1 MNFIS
6 SRTQISNLVKLDTN
20 KTICSDSNA
29 VFFLLQGSVTA
40 TVGKEVFDFSSEH
53 ALITPK
59 RDICYFSGKGRVLG
73 FSFDTEAPL
82 NKGFY
87 LLNPQSLSL
96 LDAIQDADDSALYP
110 LIELLLCY
118 LGEHTAVPLKSSRDI
133 SLFSRSVD
141 ILYNNIDRRISVEEL
156 ADSLRISLSHL
167 KRIFAGLAGVG
178 AHDYFNLLK
187 VCKAKELLLDG
198 VSVTATAEK
207 TGFANQAY
215 FSAAFKRITGVS
227 PKDFAGKSV
236 KHRPV
241 SKAVK
246 QSSKSKRD
254 LPDYLL

>member
-20 KTICSDSNA
+20 KTICTDSCA

-40 TVGKEVFDFSSEH
+40 TVGKEVFTFSSEH

-87 LLNPQSLSL
+87 LLNPQSFSL

-118 LGEHTAVPLKSSRDI
+118 LGDRTAVPLKSSRDI
-133 SLFSRSVD
+133 SFFSRSVD

-167 KRIFAGLAGVG
+167 KRIFSSLAGVG

-187 VCKAKELLLDG
+187 ICKAKELLLDG

-215 FSAAFKRITGVS
+215 FSAAFKRITGAS
-227 PKDFAGKSV
+227 PKDFAGSSV
-236 KHRPV
+236 RRRPT
-241 SKAVK
+241 
-246 QSSKSKRD
+246 KSKQKRTSAPTKS